1 MKMKKLT
8 TLAILL
14 GSVGFLATSASA
26 SIFSSDDLILSFRN
40 TSGTSSSGNNLEVDL
55 GSSFNFNQSQTIS
68 ALTTADLITAFG
80 STDPGTSNSNYLRF
94 SVDGIDS
101 SDDIFVTDSSS
112 NPLSSS
118 NLGGATANTT
128 NANYV
133 GRLYNNDGSP
143 TSDSAA
149 SSGAGAA
156 TILVA
161 SDGTSYS
168 SALLNVDTAYNNH
181 ASFTNHDFQ
190 FLSTG
195 VNVEKILGTNPSV
208 SMDIYELFQNQNA
221 PQDLGT
227 FTLTSAGA
235 LTYTAAPEPS
245 TYALMGLAGLAILF
259 VRRRM
264 QQA

>member
-14 GSVGFLATSASA
+14 GSFGFLATSASA

-55 GSSFNFNQSQTIS
+55 GSSFNFSQSQTIS
-68 ALTTADLITAFG
+68 ALTTADLDAAFG
-80 STDPGTSNSNYLRF
+80 STNATGLRF

-101 SDDIFVTDSSS
+101 SEDIFVTDSGG
-112 NPLSSS
+112 NALS
-118 NLGGATANTT
+118 NLGTATANTT

-133 GRLYNNDGSP
+133 GRLYNNDGSA

-156 TILVA
+156 TIVA
-161 SDGTSYS
+161 ATDTTSYS
-168 SALLNVDTAYNNH
+168 SALLNVDTTYNNH
-181 ASFTNHDFQ
+181 QSFSNKDFQ
-190 FLSTG
+190 FLPTSVT
-195 VNVEKILGTNPSV
+195 VEKTLGSNASV
-208 SMDIYELFQNQNA
+208 SLDIYELFQNQSA
-221 PQDLGT
+221 PEDLGT
-227 FTLTSAGA
+227 FTYTSAGA
-235 LTYTAAPEPS
+235 LSYTAAPEPS
-245 TYALMGLAGLAILF
+245 TYALMGLAGLVMLF